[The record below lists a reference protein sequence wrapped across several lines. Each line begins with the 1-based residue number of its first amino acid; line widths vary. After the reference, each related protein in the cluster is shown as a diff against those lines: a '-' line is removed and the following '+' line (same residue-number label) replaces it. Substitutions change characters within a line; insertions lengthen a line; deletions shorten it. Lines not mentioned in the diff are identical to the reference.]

1 MDNVPDDVLHWS
13 QFDDETPPPIPPKR
27 FEEDPEESQ
36 YEDVIKYAY
45 LILYMQPFIIQ
56 QYVP

>member
-1 MDNVPDDVLHWS
+1 MDDVPDDVLHKS
-13 QFDDETPPPIPPKR
+13 QFDDGPPPPIPPKR